1 MFDGVTVKV
10 QYIGDEDHL
19 LPTANNG
26 TANGVIKSSQQL
38 LLGLEERKKAAA
50 EVTTVPLRQALSAN
64 YKNTAVTT
72 VKNHSF
78 IGSALL
84 LLSVSH
90 AIIDIDLSFQNVHNI
105 IITTIIIII
114 TIISIAL
121 PNATSAIS
129 IVTAPN
135 GSVSLIMPRCFLE
148 PPTIPEIAKLA
159 KTVCKG
165 LL

>member
-1 MFDGVTVKV
+1 M
-10 QYIGDEDHL
+10 
-19 LPTANNG
+19 
-26 TANGVIKSSQQL
+26 
-38 LLGLEERKKAAA
+38 
-50 EVTTVPLRQALSAN
+50 
-64 YKNTAVTT
+64 
-72 VKNHSF
+72 
-78 IGSALL
+78 
-84 LLSVSH
+84 SH

-105 IITTIIIII
+105 IITIIIIII

-121 PNATSAIS
+121 PNATSAIF